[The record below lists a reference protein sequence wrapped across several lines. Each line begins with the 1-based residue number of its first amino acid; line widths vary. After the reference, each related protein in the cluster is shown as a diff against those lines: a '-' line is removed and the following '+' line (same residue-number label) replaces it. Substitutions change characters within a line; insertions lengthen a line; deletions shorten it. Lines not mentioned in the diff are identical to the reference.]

1 MQNEKV
7 SFNLAPGMERVEV
20 TFREVDRVNELDV
33 KPPVKIKIEGT
44 LGAPLEFL
52 NKRNDQEDQINQ
64 KRCNILV
71 DREEITISLTTNEHD
86 EYTKGSVKGKLEF
99 HPKFVNFGINT
110 GKVWTPA
117 ELGLFFKMNRAFFAT
132 REDNMKL
139 VTSLL
144 NFTATINN
152 KIDRAVNENGSKTD
166 NFEQVVNSNLPQSFT
181 LVMPIFKGAKAE
193 SIEVETFAKIDG
205 RQVAFTL
212 ISPGAQA
219 TMEEVRDKAIDEQL
233 EQIRAICPEIAIIEV

>member
-1 MQNEKV
+1 M
-7 SFNLAPGMERVEV
+7 
-20 TFREVDRVNELDV
+20 
-33 KPPVKIKIEGT
+33 
-44 LGAPLEFL
+44 
-52 NKRNDQEDQINQ
+52 
-64 KRCNILV
+64 
-71 DREEITISLTTNEHD
+71 
-86 EYTKGSVKGKLEF
+86 KGKLEF
-99 HPKFVNFGINT
+99 HPKFVEFGINT

-139 VTSLL
+139 VTTLL

-152 KIDRAVNENGSKTD
+152 KIDRAMNENGSKTD
-166 NFEQVVNSNLPQSFT
+166 NFEQVVNSNLPKSFS
-181 LVMPIFKGAKAE
+181 LVMPIFKGDKAE

>member
-1 MQNEKV
+1 MQKDKL
-7 SFNLAPGMERVEV
+7 SINLAPGMERAEV
-20 TFREVDRVNELDV
+20 IIREVDSVNELAV

-52 NKRNDQEDQINQ
+52 SKRNDQEDQINQ

-99 HPKFVNFGINT
+99 HPKFVEFGINT

-139 VTSLL
+139 VTTLL

-152 KIDRAVNENGSKTD
+152 KIDRAMNENGSKTD
-166 NFEQVVNSNLPQSFT
+166 NFEQVVNSNLPKSFS
-181 LVMPIFKGAKAE
+181 LVMPIFKGDKAE

>member
-1 MQNEKV
+1 MQNEELTI
-7 SFNLAPGMERVEV
+7 NLAPGMEHAEV
-20 TFREVDRVNELDV
+20 IIRKVDGVNELEV

-52 NKRNDQEDQINQ
+52 RKRNDQEDQINQ

-71 DREEITISLTTNEHD
+71 DREAITISLTTNEHD
-86 EYTKGSVKGKLEF
+86 EYNTGAVKGKLEF
-99 HPKFVNFGINT
+99 HPKFVDFGINT
-110 GKVWTPA
+110 GKVWTPT

-181 LVMPIFKGAKAE
+181 LVMPIFKGSKAE

-212 ISPGAQA
+212 ISPGAEA
-219 TMEEVRDKAIDEQL
+219 TMEEVRDQAIDKQL
-233 EQIRAICPEIAIIEV
+233 EQIRVVCPHIAIIEV